1 MLRRSLIA
9 LLAAFVLFAASEP
22 EPWAATDLLQPKTLA
37 DQLRSDGA
45 KPHVFSVAFSVL
57 YRNRHITGSE
67 FAGPG
72 RDPEGIAAL
81 KKVVSG
87 LPRDAEI
94 VLYCGCCP
102 MDHCPN
108 IRPAFK
114 ALKDLGYTKVHVL
127 LLPTNFATDWAQKG
141 YPSEPPP
148 Q

>member
-1 MLRRSLIA
+1 MQYRENMLRRGLIP
-9 LLAAFVLFAASEP
+9 LLAAFALFAASEP
-22 EPWAATDLLQPKTLA
+22 EPWTATDLLQPKTLA

-81 KKVVSG
+81 KKAVSG
-87 LPRDAEI
+87 LPKDAEI
-94 VLYCGCCP
+94 V
-102 MDHCPN
+102 
-108 IRPAFK
+108 R
-114 ALKDLGYTKVHVL
+114 YTKLHVL